1 MKRILMLLLFLTDPA
16 LLSAGS
22 TFEVSFSVD
31 TPILLVRP
39 FMSRDAKI
47 LAFRNTK
54 LLARSLPIFLAQP
67 IRLAQPACNLAC
79 R

>member
-1 MKRILMLLLFLTDPA
+1 MKRILMLLLFLTDPT

-31 TPILLVRP
+31 TPIRLVRP
-39 FMSRDAKI
+39 LMSRDAKI

-54 LLARSLPIFLAQP
+54 LLARSLPIFLAQQ